1 MWYSIRYM
9 KNSRK
14 GFVVPLLIIIAV
26 LVIGGG
32 VYYYSKNKGSFNIPA
47 QYQSTNNTPSD
58 SGLSI
63 TDPKDVKDFDT
74 CMSYAKNIPTNFDIV
89 FAHGSDIQN
98 VTNVEAD
105 FQKAYPQAKLK
116 VSTEQDAMDEAVA
129 YNGGSIKT
137 ASGLADYKKQI
148 TPQLTSK
155 ISVSIPLQYLGTKK
169 NFDDFMSMTL
179 SKYPQA
185 KFQQYAGSSPETFLS
200 DSTVSVGEAQ
210 YVYQQQCTY
219 KYKTLNASG
228 RASLDLKTAD
238 QSIQLGV
245 QVTMLNASR
254 YYEDHAS
261 YGSGALS
268 LNNGVCSDTGVYGLS
283 KSLDS
288 LTKNAGVSYC
298 YASATAFAVSAPLK
312 SDPTTGYCTDSTG
325 FFGEASPTAASKGY
339 CVAPKKVS
347 QDISAC
353 KNSGATARERWI
365 CVGNIVDPTPPFHI
379 QNIVM
384 PFATP
389 VSQKVDFC
397 KTFSGIEAD
406 YCFASIMQSQGTA
419 IQEAKSVCSMVSD
432 KNPWFKADC
441 LQGN

>member
-1 MWYSIRYM
+1 M
-9 KNSRK
+9 KNF
-14 GFVVPLLIIIAV
+14 FVWIAV
-26 LVIGGG
+26 SIGSLFGIH
-32 VYYYSKNKGSFNIPA
+32 SQPANIPP
-47 QYQSTNNTPSD
+47 NTPVQVVQTNSINMP
-58 SGLSI
+58 SGSVLSI

-89 FAHGSDIQN
+89 FAHGSDIQG
-98 VTNVEAD
+98 VKNVEAD
-105 FQKAYPQAKLK
+105 FQNAYPQAKLK
-116 VSTEQDAMDEAVA
+116 VSTEQDAMNEALA

-169 NFDDFMSMTL
+169 SFDGFMATTL
-179 SKYPQA
+179 SKYLRA
-185 KFQQYAGSSPETFLS
+185 KFQQYAGSSPEIFLS
-200 DSTVSVGEAQ
+200 DSSASVGEAQ

-219 KYKTLNASG
+219 KYKKLNAPG
-228 RASLDLKTAD
+228 RAALDLKTTD
-238 QSIQLGV
+238 QSIQSGV
-245 QVTMLNASR
+245 EVTMLNASR

-268 LNNGVCSDTGVYGLS
+268 MNNGVCSDTGVYGLS

-312 SDPTTGYCTDSTG
+312 SDPAIGYCTDSTG
-325 FFGEASPTAASKGY
+325 FFGKTSPTAANKGY

-347 QDISAC
+347 PDISSC
-353 KNSGATARERWI
+353 QNSGTTPRTRWI
-365 CVGNIVDPTPPFHI
+365 CVGNIVDPTPPYHI

-389 VSQKVDFC
+389 VSQKINFC
-397 KTFSGIEAD
+397 KTFTGIEAD
-406 YCFASIMQSQGTA
+406 YCFASIIQSAGTDRFS
-419 IQEAKSVCSMVSD
+419 QEAKSICDMISD
-432 KNPWFKADC
+432 KNPWFKNDC
-441 LQGN
+441 EDRN